1 MTRPNYSKRPQ
12 AVLDFK
18 ASLKAR
24 IALFET
30 DPEILPE
37 LAYLRSLRRTRW
49 DASTDYYGN
58 RKHHLVYRAMREAK
72 EAGRPVPRWNS
83 PQADTSSY
91 PLRARI
97 QIERDTRGGHMMH
110 KQLRRSISEVMQYL
124 VDRCDM
130 VTGLCLSVRKKR
142 YRELYVREIAQA
154 TQLGKRTV
162 QRALSNLAKH
172 QLINRGVALI
182 GITPRFY
189 KVMGVMTA
197 AKVIVRSLQDLARIP
212 GFRGLVVN
220 AEGIVPHRNFHR
232 FNRAGALRPSVRK
245 LIASLSLG
253 GIASTPTAA
262 KEEVPQWNSTSS
274 SAPPPPATGPPPT
287 GQIEKDKRT
296 GITALASLK
305 RMLND

>member
-37 LAYLRSLRRTRW
+37 LAYLRTQRRSRW

-83 PQADTSSY
+83 PQSDTSSY
-91 PLRARI
+91 PLKARI
-97 QIERDTRGGHMMH
+97 QIEREYRGGHMMH
-110 KQLRRSISEVMQYL
+110 KQLRRSISLVMQYL

-130 VTGLCLSVRKKR
+130 VSGLCLSVRKKR
-142 YRELYVREIAQA
+142 YREVYVREIAQA

-162 QRALSNLAKH
+162 QRALSNLTRH

-189 KVMGVMTA
+189 KAMGVMAA
-197 AKVIVRSLQDLARIP
+197 AKVIVRSLHDLARIP
-212 GFRGLVVN
+212 GYRGLVVN
-220 AEGIVPHRNFHR
+220 PEGIIPHRNFHR
-232 FNRAGALRPSVRK
+232 FNRAGAIRPSVRK

-253 GIASTPTAA
+253 ALSTAPATPPD
-262 KEEVPQWNSTSS
+262 EVPQWNSVGNSS
-274 SAPPPPATGPPPT
+274 GPPPATGPPPPV
-287 GQIEKDKRT
+287 QPDKDRRA
-296 GITALASLK
+296 GVSALASLK
-305 RMLND
+305 QLLND